1 MKNRK
6 KILLIGIAVVLT
18 AAAVL
23 FGWLYTRKS
32 MAASEITEDEA
43 RQMIADAFA
52 AMPGKYARDSI
63 KYIESKSSFEIL
75 SMDYGLQKNIEV
87 TCTFHTIDARRVISE
102 NIALLLDMDTKDPV
116 TGIEMT
122 STKLKLK
129 IDEKLL
135 PLLSEAAA
143 VTQNVTV
150 ELYETADGF
159 RVYTSDA
166 VVDAYFGGVVSA
178 AKDVMALTSIE
189 SNGKTVTVNTN
200 LKKGLTECFSLTY
213 ASRQPDVSVPL
224 IRTWNDLKYEFERNF
239 IQNQNWKYIVK
250 GLWVTVRVTFFALI
264 IGVVLGFLV
273 AIVRC
278 TNEKTGK
285 LKFLNV
291 ICRIYLTVLRGTP
304 VLVQLMIIYFVIF
317 MPIGIDKF
325 IAAVICFGLNSGA
338 YVAEIVRGGIMAVDS
353 GQMEA
358 GRSLGFNYAQTMWYI
373 ILPQTFKAVLPAL
386 ANEFIVLLKETSVS
400 AYIGLNDLARGGDII
415 RGATYS
421 AFMPLVAVAVV
432 YLVVV
437 MFLQW
442 LVGKL
447 ERRLRSNER

>member
-6 KILLIGIAVVLT
+6 KFLLIGIAVVLT

-23 FGWLYTRKS
+23 FGWLYTKKN
-32 MAASEITEDEA
+32 MAASEITENEA
-43 RQMIADAFA
+43 RRLITDAFST
-52 AMPGKYARDSI
+52 MPGKYARDSI
-63 KYIESKSSFEIL
+63 KYIETESSFEIL
-75 SMDYGLQKNIEV
+75 SLDYGLTKDIEV
-87 TCTFHTIDARRVISE
+87 TCVFHTIDAKRVILD
-102 NIALLLDMDTKDPV
+102 NAAFLLDMDTKDPV

-129 IDEKLL
+129 IDSKLL
-135 PLLSEAAA
+135 TLLSEAEPVSSEVI
-143 VTQNVTV
+143 VT
-150 ELYETADGF
+150 LYETADGF
-159 RVYTSDA
+159 QVYTSDE

-178 AKDVMALTSIE
+178 AKEIMALSSIE
-189 SNGKTVTVNTN
+189 IGGTQVTVNTN

-213 ASRQPDVSVPL
+213 TSRQPDVSVPV
-224 IRTWNDLKYEFERNF
+224 IRAWNNLKYEFERNF
-239 IQNQNWKYIVK
+239 IQNGNWKYIVK

-264 IGVVLGFLV
+264 IGVVIGFLV

-285 LKFLNV
+285 LRFPNA

-317 MPIGIDKF
+317 MPAGIDKF
-325 IAAVICFGLNSGA
+325 IAAIICFGLNSGA
-338 YVAEIVRGGIMAVDS
+338 YVAEIVRGGIMAVDA

-415 RGATYS
+415 RGITYS
-421 AFMPLVAVAVV
+421 AFMPLIAVAIV
-432 YLVVV
+432 YLIVV